1 MPDYT
6 VEAFRWSGTGYGGQY
21 NTSYTATF
29 SDNDGAYQGNGDSN
43 ETVQIDGGS
52 ANATQGQPY
61 KIAISFTD
69 TSGNSHVEDF
79 NFFYTSDGGWHFIP
93 EPGSHFTVGATL
105 GVYQGHS
112 VGWNYS
118 DVVCFVSGTRIT
130 TPKGKRKVETL
141 KVGDLITC
149 QDGTQRRLTQV
160 LSRRFTRKQLARHEN
175 LRPVRI
181 TAGSLGLGLP
191 TQDLVVSRQ
200 HRILTKSRIS
210 KRLFGTEEALVAAI
224 KLTVM
229 PGIYV
234 ETEARDVEYFHLGFE
249 THEVIF
255 AEDAPA
261 ESLLRGDDAI
271 LANSPEARQELSW
284 LLPDSTSMFDERD
297 SQNIPSPKLQ
307 KTILAKHRDKG
318 RALRK

>member
-6 VEAFRWSGTGYGGQY
+6 VEAFRWSGTGYNAQY

-29 SDNDGAYQGNGDSN
+29 SDNDGAYQGNGDGD

-69 TSGNSHVEDF
+69 TSGNAHVEDF
-79 NFFYTSDGGWHFIP
+79 NFFYTSDGGWHFVP
-93 EPGSHFTVGATL
+93 EPGSEFTVGATL
-105 GVYQGHS
+105 GGYQGHS
-112 VGWNYS
+112 VGWDYS

-130 TPKGKRKVETL
+130 TPSGKRSVESL
-141 KVGDLITC
+141 IVGDLITC
-149 QDGTQRRLTQV
+149 QDGAERRLTQV
-160 LSRRFTRKQLARHEN
+160 LSRRFSRKQLARHEN

-210 KRLFGTEEALVAAI
+210 KRIFGTEEALVAAI

-271 LANSPEARQELSW
+271 LANSPAAQQELNW
-284 LLPDSTSMFDERD
+284 LLPDSTSTFDDRE

>member
-29 SDNDGAYQGNGDSN
+29 SDNDGAYQGSGDSN

-93 EPGSHFTVGATL
+93 EPGSEFTVGATL
-105 GVYQGHS
+105 GVYQSHS

-261 ESLLRGDDAI
+261 ESLLREDDAI